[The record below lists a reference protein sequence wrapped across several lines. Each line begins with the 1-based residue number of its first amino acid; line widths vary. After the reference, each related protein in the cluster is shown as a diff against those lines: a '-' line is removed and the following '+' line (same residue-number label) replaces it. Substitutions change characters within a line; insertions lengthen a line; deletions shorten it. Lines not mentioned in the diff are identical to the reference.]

1 MFCLHTR
8 TKRKKELSLKI
19 NPRMGLSVLV
29 VVEEVKLV
37 AQLAVYQ
44 KVSHPRKGSAV
55 AAVAVGVEI
64 VGTLVV
70 GSQMLVV
77 LRQAQRSQTNP

>member
-19 NPRMGLSVLV
+19 NPRTGLSVLV
-29 VVEEVKLV
+29 VVVERVKLV
-37 AQLAVYQ
+37 AQLVVYQ

-55 AAVAVGVEI
+55 TAVAVAVAVAVEV
-64 VGTLVV
+64 VGTFLV

-77 LRQAQRSQTNP
+77 LR